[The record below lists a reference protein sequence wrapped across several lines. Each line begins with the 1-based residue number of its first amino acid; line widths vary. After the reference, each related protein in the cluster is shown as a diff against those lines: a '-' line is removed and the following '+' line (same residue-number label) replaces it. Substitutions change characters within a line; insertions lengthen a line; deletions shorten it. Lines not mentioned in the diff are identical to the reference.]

1 MRWFRSHLRSG
12 ASLALFALTVQLVL
26 SFAHV
31 HVPGAS
37 PAMAGAKLAAL
48 LGMPA
53 SADTAT
59 TPATPSKPQP
69 NGLIGDTCA
78 ICALIQMAGAA
89 PPAASANLPLP
100 LVVGQITQ
108 VIRVGRAL
116 EAPPHSLAQ
125 ARAPPIA

>member
-1 MRWFRSHLRSG
+1 MSWFRSHVRSG
-12 ASLALFALTVQLVL
+12 ALIALFALTVQFVL

-31 HVPGAS
+31 HVPGAGPTMVGS
-37 PAMAGAKLAAL
+37 KVIAL
-48 LGMPA
+48 LGVQT
-53 SADTAT
+53 STD
-59 TPATPSKPQP
+59 TPATPSKPQH

-116 EAPPHSLAQ
+116 EAPPHTLAQ